1 MDKYEEL
8 LRLNGVYDEVEKK
21 KAEDEQTRKLAKM
34 FVDMGVNVD
43 DFLDRLDAQ
52 SLYTALMT
60 DSLLPD
66 DEDVADIATTEGEE

>member
-8 LRLNGVYDEVEKK
+8 LKLNGVEDKVEEKK
-21 KAEDEQTRKLAKM
+21 EIDEQTLRMAQM

-60 DSLLPD
+60 DSLLP
-66 DEDVADIATTEGEE
+66 EEEE

>member
-8 LRLNGVYDEVEKK
+8 LKLNGVEDKVEEKK
-21 KAEDEQTRKLAKM
+21 EIDEQTLRMAQM

-66 DEDVADIATTEGEE
+66 GEDVADIATTEGEE